1 MARARWGRSWLSK
14 GRPDH
19 PPIAFAGRSGTAVQ
33 IAFLDREA
41 ERIGLTRGQG
51 VAEARAIC
59 PSLDVLPADPAADR
73 ALLEALADWCDRYTP
88 LVALDGD
95 DGLHLDITGC
105 AHLHGG
111 ERALLDGVLSSLFAL
126 GIEARGAISSS
137 VGLSWAAAHFGDGGV
152 IDTDAAQE
160 TLAPLPVA
168 ALRLPEAVVGPL
180 GRVGL
185 KTVGDL
191 FPLPRAPLARRFGP
205 LPLLRLDQALGLEDE
220 PISPR
225 LPVPMLSAERRLFD
239 TVRSEDDVLA
249 LTAHLAGTLREG
261 LERRGEGGRLF
272 ALLLFRVDGRVFRIH
287 AATSTPLRD
296 PQRIA
301 LVFRERLA
309 AVHDDLDAGY
319 GFEIVR
325 LCVLRSEAF
334 EAVQEGFCAGADGNG
349 PLSAFAER
357 VVARFG
363 PESLFAVTLPE
374 SHVPERAAHLVSVLE
389 FWEGGPGAGE
399 GLGAGV
405 ARPAK
410 STSAQDRPPKDRPL
424 GDRPLR
430 LFAPP
435 EPVET
440 VAGVPEDA
448 PKTFR
453 WRRSFHR
460 ITRTEGPERIAAEW
474 WIDGE
479 DQPSRDYFRVEDDAG
494 RRFWLFREGIYRDDA
509 ARPRWF
515 IHGVFA

>member
-1 MARARWGRSWLSK
+1 M
-14 GRPDH
+14 
-19 PPIAFAGRSGTAVQ
+19 AFAGRSGTAVQ

-73 ALLEALADWCDRYTP
+73 ALLDALADWCDRYTP

-126 GIEARGAISSS
+126 GVEARGAISSS

-152 IDTDAAQE
+152 IDTDAALE
-160 TLAPLPVA
+160 TLTPLPVA
-168 ALRLPEAVVGPL
+168 ALRLPEEVAGPL

-185 KTVGDL
+185 KAVGDL
-191 FPLPRAPLARRFGP
+191 FPLPRAALARRFGP

-239 TVRSEDDVLA
+239 TVRSEDDILA
-249 LTAHLAGTLREG
+249 LTAHLAGTLKEG

-296 PQRIA
+296 PYRIA
-301 LVFRERLA
+301 LVFRERLT

-325 LCVLRSEAF
+325 LCVLRSEVF
-334 EAVQEGFCAGADGNG
+334 ETVQEGFSAGADGNR

-357 VVARFG
+357 VVARLG
-363 PESLFAVTLPE
+363 PESLLVATLPE
-374 SHVPERAAHLVSVLE
+374 SHVPERAAYLISIVDH
-389 FWEGGPGAGE
+389 WEGRPAAGGAGGPE
-399 GLGAGV
+399 KPKPLI
-405 ARPAK
+405 
-410 STSAQDRPPKDRPL
+410 DRPVEDRAPGNRAFVDRAFVDRAPRDRPI
-424 GDRPLR
+424 R
-430 LFAPP
+430 LFTPP

-479 DQPSRDYFRVEDDAG
+479 DHPSRDYFRVEDDAG
-494 RRFWLFREGIYRDDA
+494 RRYWLFREGIYGDEA
-509 ARPRWF
+509 ALPRWF

>member
-1 MARARWGRSWLSK
+1 M
-14 GRPDH
+14 
-19 PPIAFAGRSGTAVQ
+19 AFAGRSGTAVQ

-41 ERIGLTRGQG
+41 ERTGLRKGQG
-51 VAEARAIC
+51 VTEARAIC

-105 AHLHGG
+105 THLHGG

-152 IDTDAAQE
+152 IDPDAARE

-168 ALRLPEAVVGPL
+168 ALRLPEEVVGPL

-220 PISPR
+220 PVSPR

-239 TVRSEDDVLA
+239 TIRSEDDILA
-249 LTAHLAGTLREG
+249 LAAHLAGTLREG

-296 PQRIA
+296 PHRIA

-325 LCVLRSEAF
+325 LCVLQSEVF
-334 EAVQEGFCAGADGNG
+334 ETVQEGFSARTDADRS
-349 PLSAFAER
+349 LSAFAER

-363 PESLFAVTLPE
+363 PESLLAVTLPE
-374 SHVPERAAHLVSVLE
+374 SHVPERAARLVSVRDL
-389 FWEGGPGAGE
+389 WEDGGAAAE
-399 GLGAGV
+399 TLA
-405 ARPAK
+405 A
-410 STSAQDRPPKDRPL
+410 STSPEGRSPGGLRPSDLSL

-430 LFAPP
+430 LFTPP

-479 DQPSRDYFRVEDDAG
+479 DHPSRDYFRVEDDAG
-494 RRFWLFREGIYRDDA
+494 RRYWLFREGIYGDDA
-509 ARPRWF
+509 ALPRWF

>member
-1 MARARWGRSWLSK
+1 MARARWGRSWLSR

-19 PPIAFAGRSGTAVQ
+19 PPVAFAGRSGTAVQ

-41 ERIGLTRGQG
+41 ERTGLRKGQG
-51 VAEARAIC
+51 VTEARAIC

-73 ALLEALADWCDRYTP
+73 TLLEALADWCDRYTP

-105 AHLHGG
+105 THLHGG

-152 IDTDAAQE
+152 IDPDAARE

-168 ALRLPEAVVGPL
+168 ALRLPEEVVGPL

-220 PISPR
+220 PVSPR

-239 TVRSEDDVLA
+239 TVRSEDDILA
-249 LTAHLAGTLREG
+249 LAAHLAGTLREG

-296 PQRIA
+296 PHRIA

-325 LCVLRSEAF
+325 LCVLRSEVF
-334 EAVQEGFCAGADGNG
+334 ETVQEGFSARTDADRS
-349 PLSAFAER
+349 LSAFAER

-363 PESLFAVTLPE
+363 PESLLAVTLPE
-374 SHVPERAAHLVSVLE
+374 SHVPERAARLVSVRDL
-389 FWEGGPGAGE
+389 WEDGGAAAE
-399 GLGAGV
+399 TLA
-405 ARPAK
+405 A
-410 STSAQDRPPKDRPL
+410 STSPEGRPPSSLSL

-430 LFAPP
+430 LFTPP

-479 DQPSRDYFRVEDDAG
+479 DHPSRDYFRVEDDAG
-494 RRFWLFREGIYRDDA
+494 RRYWLFREGIYRDDA
-509 ARPRWF
+509 ALPRWF